1 MLLNQIMPD
10 TAEVRA
16 GASNGDDVYISHS
29 EEQGPILSCSIFL
42 TNSSEMTKSPEKNP
56 QYPGL

>member
-16 GASNGDDVYISHS
+16 GASDGDVYISHS
-29 EEQGPILSCSIFL
+29 KAQGPILSCSMFL

>member
-10 TAEVRA
+10 TAEEPA
-16 GASNGDDVYISHS
+16 GASNGDVYISHS
-29 EEQGPILSCSIFL
+29 KAQGPILSCSIFL
-42 TNSSEMTKSPEKNP
+42 TNSSEMAKSPEKNP